1 MSRSPVARAALVAAL
16 AAVWAIAAYFLWQ
29 SKIPSSL
36 HLPHI
41 VVRDYFSAS
50 ELHDAAR
57 FGQFSSRMWILSTV
71 VEVVVFVLYARWGV
85 RFMRESAAGPVGTG
99 MLLGMIGF
107 ALLWLAELPFD
118 VVSLWWE
125 RRHGLSHES
134 YFDHITANWF
144 ALGGQFVF
152 LCVAL
157 GVAMGLA
164 RLLGDWWWLPAA
176 LFFVGLA
183 TLFAFVSPYLLT
195 THKLHDAAL
204 ASQVRSL
211 EQAEG
216 VRHVPVVVQQVHTVT
231 ALPNAEAMGLGPSRR
246 IVLWDTL
253 IDGRFSERELRVVL
267 AHEIGH
273 LARHH
278 IWKDVAWYALFAF
291 PGVYL
296 LMRITRRR
304 GGMGDAGG
312 GAARAARARRPRS
325 ARAAASERDLA
336 SSRGGGG
343 LDGTADDARSRRG
356 DAVVPQV
363 RLDDTR
369 RAEPVDVGLRHAR
382 EPPDDRAAHRNGAG
396 VAPVVRV
403 TPLSR
408 RPRPTPSCARGRE
421 RLAAPARRARS
432 RRR

>member
-1 MSRSPVARAALVAAL
+1 VSRSPVARAAFVVAL
-16 AAVWAIAAYFLWQ
+16 AAAWTVAAYLLWQ
-29 SKIPSSL
+29 TSVVPGSL

-41 VVRDYFSAS
+41 VVRDYFSAAQLR
-50 ELHDAAR
+50 EAAR
-57 FGQFSSRMWILSTV
+57 FGQFTSRIWIASTV

-85 RFMRESAAGPVGTG
+85 RFMKESAAGPVGTG

-118 VVSLWWE
+118 VLGLWWE
-125 RRHGLSHES
+125 RRHGLSHEG
-134 YFDHITANWF
+134 YFEHVTSNWF

-164 RLLGDWWWLPAA
+164 RWLGDWWWLPAA
-176 LFFVGLA
+176 AFFVGLA

-195 THKLHDAAL
+195 THKLRDAQL
-204 ASQVRSL
+204 AAQVRLL

-216 VRHVPVVVQQVHTVT
+216 VGHVPVVVQPVHTVT
-231 ALPNAEAMGLGPSRR
+231 AMPNAEAMGLGPSRR

-253 IDGRFSERELRVVL
+253 VDGRFSERELRVVL

-278 IWKDVAWYALFAF
+278 IRKDIAWYALFAF

-304 GGMGDAGG
+304 GGMGEPEAVPLALLALVVLGLLALPLQNAISRHMEAEADWMALRTTRDP
-312 GAARAARARRPRS
+312 AAATQLFRQFVTTTLDEPSPSTWDYLLLENHPTIAQRIAMAQAWRSWS
-325 ARAAASERDLA
+325 AR
-336 SSRGGGG
+336 
-343 LDGTADDARSRRG
+343 
-356 DAVVPQV
+356 
-363 RLDDTR
+363 
-369 RAEPVDVGLRHAR
+369 H
-382 EPPDDRAAHRNGAG
+382 
-396 VAPVVRV
+396 
-403 TPLSR
+403 
-408 RPRPTPSCARGRE
+408 
-421 RLAAPARRARS
+421 
-432 RRR
+432 

>member
-1 MSRSPVARAALVAAL
+1 MNRSPVARAALVAAL

-29 SKIPSSL
+29 SQIPSSL

-50 ELHDAAR
+50 ELRDAAR

-118 VVSLWWE
+118 VASLWWE
-125 RRHGLSHES
+125 RRHGLSHEG
-134 YFDHITANWF
+134 YLGHITANWF

-183 TLFAFVSPYLLT
+183 TLFAFVSPYLLS

-304 GGMGDAGG
+304 GGMGEPEAVPLALLGLVVLGLLALPLQNAISRHLEAEADWMAL
-312 GAARAARARRPRS
+312 RTTHDP
-325 ARAAASERDLA
+325 AAATQLFRRFVSTTLDEPSPPTWDYVMLENHPTIAQRIAMAQAWRRWSA
-336 SSRGGGG
+336 S
-343 LDGTADDARSRRG
+343 
-356 DAVVPQV
+356 
-363 RLDDTR
+363 
-369 RAEPVDVGLRHAR
+369 
-382 EPPDDRAAHRNGAG
+382 HR
-396 VAPVVRV
+396 
-403 TPLSR
+403 
-408 RPRPTPSCARGRE
+408 
-421 RLAAPARRARS
+421 
-432 RRR
+432 

>member
-16 AAVWAIAAYFLWQ
+16 AAMWAIAAYFLWQ
-29 SKIPSSL
+29 SKIPGSL
-36 HLPHI
+36 HLPH
-41 VVRDYFSAS
+41 VAVRNYFSAA

-57 FGQFSSRMWILSTV
+57 FGQFSSRIWILSTV
-71 VEVVVFVLYARWGV
+71 VELIVFVLYARWGV

-118 VVSLWWE
+118 VASLWWE
-125 RRHGLSHES
+125 RRHHLSHEG
-134 YFDHITANWF
+134 YFEHITSNWF

-152 LCVAL
+152 LCIAL

-195 THKLHDAAL
+195 THPLRDVQLAGQARAL
-204 ASQVRSL
+204 ER
-211 EQAEG
+211 AEG

-278 IWKDVAWYALFAF
+278 IWKDIAWYALFAF

-304 GGMGDAGG
+304 GGMGEPEAVPLALLGLVVLGLLALPLQNAISRHLEAEADWMAL
-312 GAARAARARRPRS
+312 RTTHDP
-325 ARAAASERDLA
+325 AAATQLFRRFVSTTLDEPSPSTWDYVLLENHPTIAQRIAMAQAWRRWSA
-336 SSRGGGG
+336 S
-343 LDGTADDARSRRG
+343 
-356 DAVVPQV
+356 
-363 RLDDTR
+363 
-369 RAEPVDVGLRHAR
+369 
-382 EPPDDRAAHRNGAG
+382 HR
-396 VAPVVRV
+396 
-403 TPLSR
+403 
-408 RPRPTPSCARGRE
+408 
-421 RLAAPARRARS
+421 
-432 RRR
+432 

>member
-1 MSRSPVARAALVAAL
+1 VSRSPVARAALVAAL

-50 ELHDAAR
+50 ELRDAAR

-118 VVSLWWE
+118 VASLWWE

-164 RLLGDWWWLPAA
+164 RWLGDWWWLPAA

-183 TLFAFVSPYLLT
+183 TLFAFVSPYLLS
-195 THKLHDAAL
+195 THPLHDAAL

-304 GGMGDAGG
+304 GGMGEPEAVPLALLGLVVLGLLALPLQNAISRHLEAEADWMAL
-312 GAARAARARRPRS
+312 RTTHDP
-325 ARAAASERDLA
+325 AAATQLFRRFVSTTLDEPSPSTWDYVMLENHPTIAQRIAMAQAWRRWSA
-336 SSRGGGG
+336 S
-343 LDGTADDARSRRG
+343 
-356 DAVVPQV
+356 
-363 RLDDTR
+363 
-369 RAEPVDVGLRHAR
+369 H
-382 EPPDDRAAHRNGAG
+382 H
-396 VAPVVRV
+396 
-403 TPLSR
+403 
-408 RPRPTPSCARGRE
+408 
-421 RLAAPARRARS
+421 
-432 RRR
+432 